1 MSDYGQHVN
10 FIWSIAE
17 TLRGNYKQSE
27 YGKVVL
33 PFTVLRRL
41 DAVLAP
47 TKTAVY
53 QKSLTLPATVDD
65 TMREMMLNMVSGHK
79 FHNISKFSFANLLD
93 DPDNIAANLNNMI
106 NGFSADAREIF
117 IERFDL
123 PQEIAKLD
131 KSNLLYL
138 IVKQFANVDL
148 HPDKVD
154 GLAMGY
160 IFEELIRR
168 FSEQSNETAGEHFT
182 PREVI
187 RLMVNLLFQED
198 GAALTKKGI
207 IRRLYDPACGT
218 GGMLSVAEEY
228 LRELNPDAHLEV
240 YGQELN
246 DESYAICK
254 SDMMIKGQN
263 AKNIYAGNS
272 FSRDGLP
279 DEKFDYMLSNP
290 PFGVEWKKVQDV
302 IREEHGELGY
312 NGRFGPGLPR
322 VSDGSLLF
330 VMHMISKFNRGA
342 DLTGLQNMRS
352 LGEKNLSGLGASRL
366 AVVLNGSPLFTGGA
380 GSGESEIRRWIIE
393 NDWLEAIVALPT
405 DMFYNTGIAT
415 YIWIIT
421 SQKTARR
428 KGKIQ
433 LINATGF
440 HSPMRKSLGSKRK
453 QIAAADI
460 ETITHLFGDFDEADG
475 ALSKIFD
482 NTDFGYRRITVERPL
497 KLNFQASAERIEK
510 LKAAKAFG
518 RLKGDAREK
527 LLAAL
532 EDLDTRPD
540 RFAVTKSDDTR
551 PDRFAITRSDDGEKP
566 VRSYSDRDTFIAD
579 VKAATAAQGL
589 KLSAAQLK
597 MVWGAL
603 SERDE
608 TAPACRDKKGNIE
621 ADSGLR
627 DYENVPLK
635 EDVDAYFQREV
646 LPHVADAWI
655 DHSKTKTGYEIPFN
669 RHFYE
674 YVPPRSLAA
683 IDADL
688 DKVSAEIMQL
698 LGEVHS

>member
-1 MSDYGQHVN
+1 MTNYGQHVS

-17 TLRGNYKQSE
+17 TLRGSYKQSD

-41 DAVLAP
+41 DAVLSP
-47 TKTAVY
+47 TKEAVLSRA
-53 QKSLTLPATVDD
+53 KTLPANVDD
-65 TMREMMLNMVSGHK
+65 SMREMMLNMASGEN
-79 FHNISKFSFANLLD
+79 FHNVSQFSFANLLH
-93 DPDNIAANLNNMI
+93 DPDNIAANLNNMV

-117 IERFDL
+117 IERFKL
-123 PQEIAKLD
+123 PQQIAQLD
-131 KSNLLYL
+131 KYNLLYL
-138 IVKQFANVDL
+138 IVKQFATVDL
-148 HPDKVD
+148 HPAKVSNIE
-154 GLAMGY
+154 MGY
-160 IFEELIRR
+160 LFEELIRR

-198 GAALTKKGI
+198 SAALTKPGI

-263 AKNIYAGNS
+263 AKNIYPGNS
-272 FSRDGLP
+272 FSEDGLP
-279 DEKFDYMLSNP
+279 DQQFDYLLSNP
-290 PFGVEWKKVQDV
+290 PFGVEWKMVQDA
-302 IREEHGELGY
+302 IKDEHNTLGY

-330 VMHMISKFNRGA
+330 VMHMMSKFNRP
-342 DLTGLQNMRS
+342 DRS
-352 LGEKNLSGLGASRL
+352 HHGSLVDGTDLSGRSRL
-366 AVVLNGSPLFTGGA
+366 AVVLNGSPLFTGSA

-393 NDWLEAIVALPT
+393 NDWLEAIIALPT

-421 SQKTARR
+421 NQKTAQRQ
-428 KGKIQ
+428 GKIQ

-440 HSPMRKSLGSKRK
+440 DTPMRKSLGSKRK
-453 QIAAADI
+453 QISEADI
-460 ETITHLFGDFDEADG
+460 ATITQLFGDFAEG
-475 ALSKIFD
+475 PLCKIFD
-482 NTDFGYRRITVERPL
+482 NTDFGYQRITVERPL
-497 KLNFQASAERIEK
+497 KLNFAVSPERIEV
-510 LKAAKAFG
+510 LKAEKGFA
-518 RLKGDAREK
+518 RLKPDVQAAILE
-527 LLAAL
+527 AL
-532 EDLDTRPD
+532 EDLSGFAWKGDQLSSKPD
-540 RFAVTKSDDTR
+540 RSGPTLYTNRKAFLKDL
-551 PDRFAITRSDDGEKP
+551 
-566 VRSYSDRDTFIAD
+566 
-579 VKAATAAQGL
+579 KAAAKKAGL
-589 KLSAAQLK
+589 DLKGAQLK
-597 MVWGAL
+597 LVWQAL
-603 SERDE
+603 SEPDE
-608 TAPACRDKKGNIE
+608 TADPCLDKKGNPE
-621 ADSGLR
+621 PDSSLR

-635 EDVDAYFQREV
+635 EDINDYFQREV
-646 LPHVADAWI
+646 LPHVPDAWI
-655 DHSKTKTGYEIPFN
+655 DHSKTKVGYEIPFN

-674 YVPPRSLAA
+674 YVPPRSLAE

-698 LGEVHS
+698 LQEVHS